1 MKNKIMVC
9 VYVPLIE
16 KEYDIYIPV
25 VKKFGTVKNIIIK
38 MVEENSD
45 GTFVDDGAKNLYNK
59 ATGELIDEQQFVK
72 FSNIKNGSKLILY

>member
-38 MVEENSD
+38 MVEDNSD
-45 GTFVDDGAKNLYNK
+45 GTFADDGAKNLYNK
-59 ATGELIDEQQFVK
+59 MTGELIDEQQFVK